1 MLNPSI
7 LLINK
12 PVGLRSTECVQNVK
26 KILARGTKI
35 GHGGTLDS
43 TAEGLL
49 VLLTGGATRL
59 SRLIMSLPKTYEVRI
74 RLGSAT
80 STDDASGDVI
90 AESPWDF
97 ISTEMIDALLPGYMG
112 WRAQIPP
119 NISAVHVDGKRAH
132 EIARSGGEI
141 ALQPKL
147 IFIKSIRRLS
157 DLSSEGEVSF
167 QIECSKGTYIRS
179 FARDIGQ
186 LLGCGAH
193 VCELKRI
200 SCGPFAAES
209 AVDAASLETMGR
221 EVLRE
226 NILPVESISS
236 AAATYLCGEE
246 DEERLINGLSVPLE
260 RLKRKNFA
268 RWSSPSGNVAVIS
281 DKIFSIC
288 RSKDN
293 GSSCDLLPAVNI
305 INDRS
310 N

>member
-1 MLNPSI
+1 MTG
-7 LLINK
+7 LLLLNK
-12 PVGLRSTECVQNVK
+12 PAGMRSTKCVELVRRILGK
-26 KILARGTKI
+26 KIKV

-43 TAEGLL
+43 TASGLL
-49 VLLTGGATRL
+49 IILVGAATRL
-59 SRLIMSLPKTYEVRI
+59 SNFVMDMPKCYETILSLGTE
-74 RLGSAT
+74 T
-80 STDDASGDVI
+80 STDDASGEVLKRCGFSGVEEKD
-90 AESPWDF
+90 
-97 ISTEMIDALLPGYMG
+97 IDLALASFMG
-112 WRAQIPP
+112 WRMQAPP
-119 NISAVHVDGKRAH
+119 EISAVHIDGRRAH
-132 EIARSGGEI
+132 ELAREGYEVKTEHKPVFFRSVTRTG
-141 ALQPKL
+141 P
-147 IFIKSIRRLS
+147 LS
-157 DLSSEGEVSF
+157 DDGKVPF
-167 QIECSKGTYIRS
+167 RIWCSKGTYIRS